1 MQAFPEAVA
10 RAQSVAVRRY
20 TLWIIVWA
28 CAMAYLALSAAL
40 GARATDRLGSVL
52 GLHGALIL
60 TAIML
65 RGPLKRGQQLGFCV
79 GLSAYMGL
87 TQLGGGI
94 VTLFTG
100 VDHPWPW
107 TVSVAVGLHGFVAL
121 RAMLAVIRFRRA
133 LASDATAVADTF
145 S

>member
-1 MQAFPEAVA
+1 
-10 RAQSVAVRRY
+10 
-20 TLWIIVWA
+20 
-28 CAMAYLALSAAL
+28 
-40 GARATDRLGSVL
+40 
-52 GLHGALIL
+52 
-60 TAIML
+60 
-65 RGPLKRGQQLGFCV
+65 
-79 GLSAYMGL
+79 MGL

-107 TVSVAVGLHGFVAL
+107 TVSVAVGLHGFVAV

-133 LASDATAVADTF
+133 LARDAKAVADSF